1 MLEFYKQKMN
11 DESLDAGERAV
22 YAEMYEKMASK
33 EEAAKL
39 KAEIET
45 QRQKDLAAAEKED
58 EGCEGGGC
66 KI

>member
-1 MLEFYKQKMN
+1 
-11 DESLDAGERAV
+11 
-22 YAEMYEKMASK
+22 MYEKMASK